1 MSTQYHHLLVAFVRL
16 TKTASSLMGSLIYY
30 YACFL
35 ELMHDSVIGHQT
47 NDLGGGLQPD
57 E

>member
-1 MSTQYHHLLVAFVRL
+1 
-16 TKTASSLMGSLIYY
+16 MGSLIYY